1 MPPPRAS
8 LKSFLASARAAPT
21 APASQRTAPLTVVVG
36 NESADLDSLCCAI
49 VYAYIRSHSPPHSL
63 HVPLSNLPRADLG
76 LRTEMTAVLRRA
88 GLAPSDL
95 LTLSEFPLPSPGGTP
110 SATSSGAGGGVA
122 APGSAGPDSG
132 LAPEDTRWVLVDHN
146 AITGPLK
153 AAGYAARVVGCVDH
167 HVEEHQVPQDAAPR
181 VVEPCGSCMSL
192 VVDECRAAWDE
203 LSQRDSRGDDD
214 LVRLGLAAILLD
226 TVNLTAEAKVKD
238 KDVRAVKYLESK
250 AQDESFSRDKYFEDI
265 SAVKEDISGLSF
277 RDIFRKDYKEW
288 EDGGLTLGVSCVVQD
303 FSYLLDRAD
312 GSADTLLEHLS
323 SWAKERNLDV
333 AAVMTTSHPDG
344 EFQRHLLVW
353 GVNPR
358 GSAAAS
364 RFADIAGDKLG
375 LNQWQGGELD
385 AAVVDAA
392 ADGAA
397 GEASAGGR
405 GQNTRFAWRQH
416 DLAASRKQVAP
427 LLREAMRMG

>member
-8 LKSFLASARAAPT
+8 LKSFLASARAALA
-21 APASQRTAPLTVVVG
+21 APASQRTAPLTLVVG

-49 VYAYIRSHSPPHSL
+49 VFAYIRSHSPPHSL

-76 LRTEMTAVLRRA
+76 LRTEMTAVLGRA
-88 GLAPSDL
+88 GLSPSDL
-95 LTLSEFPLPSPGGTP
+95 LTLSEFPMPSSSPSSGTP
-110 SATSSGAGGGVA
+110 SARSGTDA
-122 APGSAGPDSG
+122 AG
-132 LAPEDTRWVLVDHN
+132 LAPEDSRWVLVDHN
-146 AITGPLK
+146 AMTGPLK

-167 HVEEHQVPQDAAPR
+167 HVEENQVPPDATPR

-203 LSQRDSRGDDD
+203 LSRNDSRGDDD
-214 LVRLGLAAILLD
+214 LVKLSLAAILLD
-226 TVNLTAEAKVKD
+226 TVDLTAKAKVKD
-238 KDVRAVKYLESK
+238 KDVRAVQYLESK
-250 AQDESFSRDKYFEDI
+250 AQGGNFSRGKYFADI
-265 SAVKEDISGLSF
+265 SAVKEDISDLSF

-312 GSADTLLEHLS
+312 GSADAFLEHLS
-323 SWAKERNLDV
+323 SWADERKLDV
-333 AAVMTTSHPDG
+333 AAIMTTSHPGG

-353 GVNPR
+353 GLNPR
-358 GSAAAS
+358 GSAAA
-364 RFADIAGDKLG
+364 RKFADTARDG
-375 LNQWQGGELD
+375 LELEQWHGGELD
-385 AAVVDAA
+385 AG

-397 GEASAGGR
+397 GGASAGR

-427 LLREAMRMG
+427 LLREAMRMA